1 MTEKVSEII
10 SRAEEKESA
19 ELNLSQ
25 LGITKL
31 PEGITRLKHVRTL
44 ILSYN
49 ELEEFPKEISEL
61 KNLRALDLS
70 YNHLGELPA
79 EIAELGELRMLNLK
93 SNHLSDLPGQIASLK
108 NLTQLNLNNN
118 QFRRLPP
125 EIGQLC
131 SLTQLYLMKNQLSE
145 LPDEFFDLTELA
157 QLDLKHNQLSRAPTE
172 IGNLR
177 NLTFLNLSFNRLI
190 ELPKEI
196 AELKNLIYL
205 HAGFNQL
212 IRLPKEIKELQNLF
226 YLDVKVNLLNEIPS
240 EIAELKNLKRLE
252 LEDNPL
258 TFPPVEIVS
267 QGLPAIM
274 NYLTK
279 LDSGGQNLYEG
290 KLLILGQGGVGKT
303 CLLKRLIH
311 DEYSEEDSAST
322 EGIHIQTWE
331 TTSPDDSQTCMTLN
345 VWDFGGQEIY
355 HATHQFFLTRR
366 SLYILVW
373 DARQEEEYGRIDYW
387 LKTIETFAEDSPV
400 LLVMNKS
407 DERVKHLNFKD
418 IKQLYPQVAVSGRV
432 SAKKGAGIEALR
444 KLIRQQAWELPL
456 MGTFWPP
463 SWVAVRRLLEKDRR
477 YTLPYQEYLKCCE
490 KYDIK
495 EREAAS
501 LSRYLNDLG
510 IILHFQNDA
519 LLRDTMILKPEW
531 GTNAVY
537 KVLDAKAVQERDGLL
552 SKADLPNIWT
562 DRSVYPPEKY
572 AAILRLM
579 ENFELAFPIGA
590 GEEYIVAELLPGKE
604 PEYASDLEDFLLF
617 EYHYKFMPAGLMT
630 RLIVRMHEFL
640 IRQDEKYLCWHQGAY
655 FKYKENQAV
664 IRMNPYIRVVT
675 VKIQGE
681 NKREFLSLI
690 RSHFAT
696 LHQSFR
702 KIRVAERV
710 PCNCSPECSYRF
722 DYNFLLKCEEKG
734 KKTQTC
740 QVTIEEVNVRKL
752 LDTVEL
758 PEIRQARLDVERED
772 YYPKIQPENLSE
784 MSENSKKWYQKFF
797 SVKDGIRNFF
807 Q

>member
-1 MTEKVSEII
+1 MTENISELI
-10 SRAEEKESA
+10 SKAEEKQSP

-25 LGITKL
+25 LGLKKL
-31 PEGITRLKHVRTL
+31 PDSITGLKHVRTL

-49 ELEEFPKEISEL
+49 EFEEFPKEILEL
-61 KNLRALDLS
+61 KNLRAIDLS
-70 YNHLGELPA
+70 YNHLPQLPA
-79 EIAELGELRMLNLK
+79 EIAELSELRMLNLK
-93 SNHLSDLPGQIASLK
+93 SNYLSDLPAQIVSLK
-108 NLTQLNLNNN
+108 NLTQFNLNNN
-118 QFRRLPP
+118 QFRRLAP
-125 EIGQLC
+125 EIGQLGN
-131 SLTQLYLMKNQLSE
+131 LTQLYLMKNQLNA

-157 QLDLKHNQLSRAPTE
+157 QLDLKHNQLSEVPAK
-172 IGNLR
+172 IGCLR

-196 AELKNLIYL
+196 AELKSLIYL

-212 IRLPKEIKELQNLF
+212 IRIPKEIEQLKNLF
-226 YLDVKVNLLNEIPS
+226 YLDVKVNLLNEIPP

-279 LDSGGQNLYEG
+279 SDSGGQNLYEG

-303 CLLKRLIH
+303 CLMRRLIH
-311 DEYSEEDSAST
+311 DEYSEEGSAST

-331 TTSPDDSQTCMTLN
+331 TTSPDDSQTKMTLN

-373 DARQEEEYGRIDYW
+373 DARQEEEYARIDYW
-387 LKTIETFAEDSPV
+387 LKSIETFAQDSPV

-432 SAKKGAGIEALR
+432 SAKKGTGIESLR

-463 SWVAVRRLLEKDRR
+463 SWVAVRRILEKDSR
-477 YTLPYQEYLKCCE
+477 YSLPYQEYLKCCE
-490 KYDIK
+490 KHDMK
-495 EREAAS
+495 EREAAI

-510 IILHFQNDA
+510 IILHFQNDV
-519 LLRDTMILKPEW
+519 LLKDTMILKPEW
-531 GTNAVY
+531 GTGAVY
-537 KVLDAKAVQERDGLL
+537 KVLDARQVREKDGLL

-562 DRSVYPPEKY
+562 DRTLYPQEKY

-579 ENFELAFPIGA
+579 ENFELAFPIGE

-604 PEYASDLEDFLLF
+604 PEYSLDMKDFLLF
-617 EYHYKFMPAGLMT
+617 EYHYKFLPSGVMT

-640 IRQDEKYLCWHQGAY
+640 IEQNGKHLCWHQGAY
-655 FKYKENQAV
+655 FNYKENQAIV
-664 IRMNPYIRVVT
+664 RMNPYMKAVT

-690 RSHFAT
+690 RSHFAA
-696 LHQSFR
+696 LHKSFR
-702 KIRVAERV
+702 KIRVTEKV

-722 DYNFLLKCEEKG
+722 DYDFLLKCEEKG

-752 LDTVEL
+752 LDTVEK

-772 YYPKIQPENLSE
+772 YYPKIQPDSGHDMPEN
-784 MSENSKKWYQKFF
+784 NKKWYQKIFAA
-797 SVKDGIRNFF
+797 KI
-807 Q
+807 QK